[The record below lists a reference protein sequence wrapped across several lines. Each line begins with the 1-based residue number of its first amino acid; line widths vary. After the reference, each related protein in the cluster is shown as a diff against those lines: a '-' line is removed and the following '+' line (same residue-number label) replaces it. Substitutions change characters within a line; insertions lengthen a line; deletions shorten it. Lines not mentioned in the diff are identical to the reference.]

1 MQTIGYIDV
10 EKYQCISK
18 HICTNEVIITP
29 ERVRHIKERRGEDF
43 YEQYA
48 ENSMLNISR
57 LFFLIRIIFLKI
69 NTRIQRSP
77 VSVLEKETMRYIW
90 LFGL

>member
-1 MQTIGYIDV
+1 MQTIVYIDV

-48 ENSMLNISR
+48 EYFSFVLSDPDYI
-57 LFFLIRIIFLKI
+57 LKI